1 MITAPQPAGDAGAQP
16 RSGRQADWEL
26 DFYSRPILE
35 ADGKKRWELLI
46 ISTPQIDGSS
56 SFRFAKRCP
65 ASEVNSTW
73 LAAAL
78 REALAD
84 ARDQGWRPPRRLRA
98 WRSAMRTMVQ
108 RAAAEIELEVVPS
121 RRTYALLDW
130 LDERERTHYPQEEG
144 FMAGPLAPPP
154 APVSTPPLPLPEAVR
169 GDAWSWAGLPLGS
182 LKEASEWPLGFND
195 LLPVPTSLD
204 PDREVP
210 GLRLFSRTRSLAL
223 AGWLGGLEP
232 VRLRVSSRQ
241 LILDAGQDDCWL
253 VSDLS
258 GQEAEQIAAVMR
270 QSSQDLIGFQFIAV
284 QSAPDS
290 ERFEGFWMLRDQ
302 PQP

>member
-1 MITAPQPAGDAGAQP
+1 MRLLGLQGDIP
-16 RSGRQADWEL
+16 
-26 DFYSRPILE
+26 P
-35 ADGKKRWELLI
+35 LLVG
-46 ISTPQIDGSS
+46 Q
-56 SFRFAKRCP
+56 FAKRFCGDT
-65 ASEVNSTW
+65 ARLVAFRSRSGF
-73 LAAAL
+73 
-78 REALAD
+78 LAD
-84 ARDQGWRPPRRLRA
+84 LNILTPP
-98 WRSAMRTMVQ
+98 SESGGMDMQTMVTCMCSNP
-108 RAAAEIELEVVPS
+108 AAMTL
-121 RRTYALLDW
+121 
-130 LDERERTHYPQEEG
+130 
-144 FMAGPLAPPP
+144 LAPPP
-154 APVSTPPLPLPEAVR
+154 SPVSTPPLPLPEAVR

-182 LKEASEWPLGFND
+182 LKEVSEWPLGFND

-258 GQEAEQIAAVMR
+258 GQEAEQIAEALHR
-270 QSSQDLIGFQFIAV
+270 SSQDLAGFQFIAV